1 MCLGVEK
8 LRLRELLPA
17 LASAPQ
23 TGAHGES
30 NEALH
35 AAFPMQQWSHLSTG
49 DDGKA
54 SVYPFWGSFK

>member
-1 MCLGVEK
+1 MEN

-17 LASAPQ
+17 LASAPE
-23 TGAHGES
+23 TGAHGEGK
-30 NEALH
+30 EALD
-35 AAFPMQQWSHLSTG
+35 AALPMQQWSHLPNG